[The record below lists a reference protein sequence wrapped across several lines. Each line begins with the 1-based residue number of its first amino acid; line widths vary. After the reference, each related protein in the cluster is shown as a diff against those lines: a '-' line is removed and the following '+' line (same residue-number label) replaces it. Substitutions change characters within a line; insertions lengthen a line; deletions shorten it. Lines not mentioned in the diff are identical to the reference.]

1 MSKGAEHLRRFR
13 GASIQRKQTLVIM
26 LTSCVALVL
35 ACAGFITL
43 EVITFR
49 AAMVQNLSTLA
60 GIIANNNTAALQYGD
75 RKDAADNLTVLH
87 GEIGIEGVWILD
99 ARRAVF
105 AEYRRAG
112 APHLALPTLL
122 AGTDHRFDRD
132 SLFFQK
138 PVSHQGE
145 LIGYVCI
152 ESNLHALRDRL
163 RQYAAIAGL
172 LLIASALVALVISMR
187 LQGLISQPILALANV
202 ARGVA
207 SGKSGFSARANKE
220 SDDEIGQ
227 LIDDFNEMLSQ
238 IEQRDAAVKAA
249 QDGLE
254 RRVRERTAELQKE
267 IQERRKAEEALW
279 QSEQLHAQI
288 ALNASDVLYVAHR
301 GAGRIDWL
309 GQIDQALGY
318 EEGEFPRTTEGW
330 EKCLHPD
337 DHARVMQAYEDSCRS
352 GRALAQEYRI
362 ARKDGS
368 YVFWSD
374 RGRPLYDYK
383 GTVTRFIG
391 ACTDITER
399 RQREEALNI
408 ARQSAES
415 ANLAKGQFLANMSHE
430 IRTPMNGIIG
440 MTELALETEL
450 TAEQRVLL
458 TTVKDSA
465 DTLLAVINDILDFSK
480 IEAGKL
486 RLDPVD
492 FSLREMLEDSVRSL
506 ALRAHQK
513 GLELACHIQPEVPDA
528 LHGDFIRLRQ
538 IIINLVGNAVKFTQR
553 GEVIVHAALQSADDG
568 GALLRFMVEDTGI
581 GIPKEKQDLI
591 FESFTQADGS
601 TSRSFGG
608 TGLGLAICR
617 QIVSMMGGRIW
628 VESDP
633 GKGSRFQF
641 TARFSRSK
649 EIKTGTAPFVN
660 LRGLPVLVVDDNA
673 TSRQILQDQLTR
685 WEMQPVLVDAA
696 AGALPELRRAAEAG
710 KPFPLLLLDATL
722 PGADSFTLA
731 RQILDHPNLACRVVL
746 VLSSATRR
754 EDTARC
760 RELGIDL
767 WITKPVRQSDLLD
780 AIMTSLDTGKVP
792 IRRAAAGP
800 DQALRTVR
808 PSRVLLAEDNAVNQR
823 LAVRLLEKWG
833 HGVTVAV
840 NGRRAVEAWE
850 QSPFDVV
857 LMDVQMPEMSG
868 VEAVAEIRRREA
880 SLDPGRHIPI
890 IAMTAHA
897 MEGDREKCLAAG
909 MDHYVTKPIDQRR
922 LFAVIEGFLVRLQ
935 PAERSDM
942 KPNPPL
948 LQLDPEVVLRRF
960 DGDRELLREVA
971 ALFLK
976 DAPDHLVE
984 IRRAI
989 SQGDGPALERAAHT
1003 LKGSVGNFSADSAYG
1018 TAFALE
1024 QMGRAGDFTRA
1035 LEALTELELQFSLL
1049 GPALEMITK
1058 DRAA

>member
-1 MSKGAEHLRRFR
+1 MSKGADHLRRFQ
-13 GASIQRKQTLVIM
+13 GTSIQRKQTLVIM

-49 AAMVQNLSTLA
+49 SAMVQNLSTLA
-60 GIIANNNTAALQYGD
+60 GIIANNNAAALYYGD
-75 RKDAADNLTVLH
+75 RRDAVDNLTVLH
-87 GEIGIEGVWILD
+87 GETGIEGVWILD
-99 ARRAVF
+99 VRRSVF

-112 APHLALPTLL
+112 TARLALPTLL
-122 AGTDHRFDRD
+122 AGTEYRFDSD
-132 SLFFQK
+132 ALFYQK
-138 PVSHQGE
+138 PVNHQGE

-152 ESNLHALRDRL
+152 ESNLHALHARL
-163 RQYAAIAGL
+163 RQYGAIAGL
-172 LLIASALVALVISMR
+172 LLIASVLVALVISMR
-187 LQGLISQPILALANV
+187 LQHLISRPILGLANM

-207 SGKSGFSARANKE
+207 SGKASFATRATKE

-249 QDGLE
+249 QDSLE
-254 RRVRERTAELQKE
+254 RRVAERTAELQKE
-267 IQERRKAEEALW
+267 VQERRKAEEALW
-279 QSEQLHAQI
+279 QSEQLHSQI

-330 EKCLHPD
+330 EKSLHPED
-337 DHARVMQAYEDSCRS
+337 RDRVMLAYEDSCRS

-374 RGRPLYDYK
+374 RGRPLYDHK

-415 ANLAKGQFLANMSHE
+415 ANQAKGQFLANMSHE
-430 IRTPMNGIIG
+430 IRTPMNAIIG

-450 TAEQRVLL
+450 TAEQRGLL

-465 DTLLAVINDILDFSK
+465 DALLAVINDILDFSK

-492 FSLREMLEDSVRSL
+492 FSLREMLEDSVRAL

-513 GLELACHIQPEVPDA
+513 GLELACHIRPEVPDA

-538 IIINLVGNAVKFTQR
+538 IIVNLVGNAIKFTQR
-553 GEVIVHAALQSADDG
+553 GEVIVHAAVETVDAT
-568 GALLRFMVEDTGI
+568 GALLRFVVEDTGI
-581 GIPKEKQDLI
+581 GISPEKQEVI

-617 QIVSMMGGRIW
+617 QIVTMMGGRIW
-628 VESDP
+628 AESES
-633 GKGSRFQF
+633 GRGSRFQF

-660 LRGLPVLVVDDNA
+660 LRGVSVLVVDDNA
-673 TSRQILQDQLTR
+673 TSRQILQENLSR
-685 WEMQPVLVDAA
+685 WEMQPVPVDAA
-696 AGALPELRRAAEAG
+696 AGVLPELRRAAEAG
-710 KPFPLLLLDATL
+710 KPYPLLLLDATL
-722 PGADSFTLA
+722 PGADAFALA
-731 RQILDHPNLACRVVL
+731 RQILEHPNLACRVVM
-746 VLSSATRR
+746 VLSSATVR

-760 RELGIDL
+760 RGLGIEL

-780 AIMTSLDTGKVP
+780 AIMTSLGTGQV
-792 IRRAAAGP
+792 RRAAVGP
-800 DQALRTVR
+800 DQALHTAR
-808 PSRVLLAEDNAVNQR
+808 PSRLLLAEDNAVNQR

-833 HGVTVAV
+833 HGVTVAA
-840 NGRRAVEAWE
+840 NGRLAVESWE
-850 QSPFDVV
+850 QGPFDLI

-868 VEAVAEIRRREA
+868 FEAVAEIRRREA
-880 SLDPGRHIPI
+880 LLQPSPHIPI
-890 IAMTAHA
+890 VAMTAHA
-897 MEGDREKCLAAG
+897 MEGDREKCLGAG
-909 MDHYVTKPIDQRR
+909 MDDYVTKPIDQRR
-922 LFAVIEGFLVRLQ
+922 LFGAIEGFLVRLQ
-935 PAERSDM
+935 SAESTEQTDNL
-942 KPNPPL
+942 PQL
-948 LQLDPEVVLRRF
+948 HLDPDVVLKRF
-960 DGDRELLREVA
+960 DGDRALLKEVA
-971 ALFLK
+971 ALFVK
-976 DAPDHLVE
+976 DAPEHLAE
-984 IRRAI
+984 IRTAI
-989 SQGDGPALERAAHT
+989 ARGDGSALERAAHT
-1003 LKGSVGNFSADSAYG
+1003 LKGSVGNFSASAPFD
-1018 TAFALE
+1018 TAHTLE
-1024 QMGRAGDFTRA
+1024 KMGRAGDFTRA
-1035 LEALTELELQFSLL
+1035 LEILNQLEQQIRAL
-1049 GPALEMITK
+1049 GPALGMLTK
-1058 DRAA
+1058 EQAA